1 MHCVSSWVW
10 WVLAAVGL
18 GVAEAGITTLVFA
31 MFAGGAAA
39 AAALAAAGVGVTVQ
53 AIVFLVVTAALL
65 GLVRPVA
72 RRHLASGP
80 QVRTGIAALVGKQ
93 ALVLE
98 QVDGRGGRVK
108 IGGEV
113 WSARSYD
120 GESVIEA
127 GRTVDVL
134 QIEGATALVM

>member
-1 MHCVSSWVW
+1 MSPWLW
-10 WVLAAVGL
+10 WVLAAVAL
-18 GVAEAGITTLVFA
+18 GIAEAGTTTLVFA

-39 AAALAAAGVGVTVQ
+39 GAVLAAAGVGVAFQ
-53 AIVFLVVTAALL
+53 AVTFVVVTAALL

-72 RRHLASGP
+72 KRHLASGP
-80 QVRTGIAALVGKQ
+80 QVRTGVAALVGKQ

-98 QVDGRGGRVK
+98 QVNGLGGRVK
-108 IGGEV
+108 IAGEV

-120 GESVIEA
+120 GESVLEP

-134 QIEGATALVM
+134 EIDGATALVM